1 MAKDY
6 EQAVI
11 KKLQEYR
18 RIVARMK
25 VLEKYP
31 IGNGMSLNVVNED
44 DKLQELHRQLR
55 GLPSYMYLT
64 KREQQ
69 LESVAHAYLTRHPAG
84 TRAQLAA
91 VPPSG
96 ADAEDEKLLRELRG
110 KIEKVIEARGGHLD
124 DFEATI
130 ERISELQDLEQQQ
143 KQLDSVI
150 DALGEYRPQYAE
162 LLRKCYVEGSP
173 PSAIAEDMNIS
184 ISTYYLWKRRA
195 FKEFATLIGL
205 NSE

>member
-11 KKLQEYR
+11 KQLQEYR

-55 GLPSYMYLT
+55 GLPTYMYLT

-69 LESVAHAYLTRHPAG
+69 LESVAHAYLTRYPAG
-84 TRAQLAA
+84 TRSQLAS

-110 KIEKVIEARGGHLD
+110 KIEKVIEARAGHLD
-124 DFEATI
+124 DFEAAI
-130 ERISELQDLEQQQ
+130 ERISELQDLEQQ
-143 KQLDSVI
+143 KQYIEHTLKVFE
-150 DALGEYRPQYAE
+150 EYKPQYARLLWLQYIEDKPIDDVVSE
-162 LLRKCYVEGSP
+162 LRIV
-173 PSAIAEDMNIS
+173 
-184 ISTYYLWKRRA
+184 RRTFGRWRSKA
-195 FKEFATLIGL
+195 LEEYGKLIGM
-205 NSE
+205 S

>member
-1 MAKDY
+1 
-6 EQAVI
+6 
-11 KKLQEYR
+11 
-18 RIVARMK
+18 MK

-31 IGNGMSLNVVNED
+31 IGAGMSLNVVNED

-69 LESVAHAYLTRHPAG
+69 LESVAHTYLARYPAG

-110 KIEKVIEARGGHLD
+110 KIEKVIEARGGRLD
-124 DFEATI
+124 DFEAAV
-130 ERISELQDLEQQQ
+130 ERISELQDLEQQ
-143 KQLDSVI
+143 KQYIEHTLKVFE
-150 DALGEYRPQYAE
+150 EYKPQYAKLLWLQYIEDKPIEDVVTE
-162 LLRKCYVEGSP
+162 LRIVRR
-173 PSAIAEDMNIS
+173 
-184 ISTYYLWKRRA
+184 TYGRWRSKALEEYGK
-195 FKEFATLIGL
+195 LIGM
-205 NSE
+205 S

>member
-11 KKLQEYR
+11 KQLQEYR

-31 IGNGMSLNVVNED
+31 IGAGMSLNVVNED

-69 LESVAHAYLTRHPAG
+69 LESVAHTYLARYPAG

-110 KIEKVIEARGGHLD
+110 KIEKVIEARGGRLD
-124 DFEATI
+124 DFEAAV
-130 ERISELQDLEQQQ
+130 ERISELQDLEQQ
-143 KQLDSVI
+143 KQYIEHTLKVFE
-150 DALGEYRPQYAE
+150 EYKPQYAKLLWLQYIEDKPIEDVVTE
-162 LLRKCYVEGSP
+162 LRIVRR
-173 PSAIAEDMNIS
+173 
-184 ISTYYLWKRRA
+184 TYGRWRSKALEEYGK
-195 FKEFATLIGL
+195 LIGM
-205 NSE
+205 S

>member
-1 MAKDY
+1 
-6 EQAVI
+6 
-11 KKLQEYR
+11 
-18 RIVARMK
+18 MK

-31 IGNGMSLNVVNED
+31 IGNGMTLNAVSGD

-69 LESVAHAYLTRHPAG
+69 LETVAHSYLTRYPVG

-91 VPPSG
+91 VPHVG
-96 ADAEDEKLLRELRG
+96 TDDEDEKLLRELRG
-110 KIEKVIEARGGHLD
+110 KIEKVIETRGGHLD

-130 ERISELQDLEQQQ
+130 ERISELQDLEQQR
-143 KQLDSVI
+143 KQLDLAI
-150 DALGEYRPQYAE
+150 EALGEYRPQCAE
-162 LLRKCYVEGSP
+162 LLRRCYVDGLSP
-173 PSAIAEDMNIS
+173 SEVADEMKIS
-184 ISTYYLWKRRA
+184 LSTYYLWRRQA
-195 FKEFATLIGL
+195 FEEFATLIGL